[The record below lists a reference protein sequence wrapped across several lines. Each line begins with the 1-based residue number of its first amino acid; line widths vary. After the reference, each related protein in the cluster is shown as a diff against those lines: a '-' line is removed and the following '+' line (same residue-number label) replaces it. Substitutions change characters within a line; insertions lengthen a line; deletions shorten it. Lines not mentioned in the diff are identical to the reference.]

1 MAGGSLHPLGLWRSG
16 RWFPAFTRN
25 DLREA
30 VHFVREP
37 VHVVRESA
45 DGRIGVARGGD
56 LLRPE
61 EANGVPTFP
70 LLATLPALYPEWLGD
85 RSFNEIHGT
94 RFPYIAGAMA
104 NGITTSDLVVEMARA
119 GMLGFFGAAGLTVPR
134 IAEGLDRIEAALGR
148 ERVIHWG
155 PRTVD
160 LDILFWGDLILN
172 TETLTIPHP
181 GACERLFVLEPLVE
195 IAPDLADPRSG
206 QKVSEILASLRS

>member
-1 MAGGSLHPLGLWRSG
+1 MTSIVYIGFGTNIG
-16 RWFPAFTRN
+16 
-25 DLREA
+25 DREDNYDQA
-30 VHFVREP
+30 IKELNV
-37 VHVVRESA
+37 A
-45 DGRIGVARGGD
+45 DGVSVSRASRLHEYPPMGPPQPDYLNGAIEISTT
-56 LLRPE
+56 LRPAE
-61 EANGVPTFP
+61 
-70 LLATLPALYPEWLGD
+70 LLAEL
-85 RSFNEIHGT
+85 N
-94 RFPYIAGAMA
+94 
-104 NGITTSDLVVEMARA
+104 
-119 GMLGFFGAAGLTVPR
+119 
-134 IAEGLDRIEAALGR
+134 RIEAALGR

>member
-1 MAGGSLHPLGLWRSG
+1 MTSIVYIGFGTNVG
-16 RWFPAFTRN
+16 
-25 DLREA
+25 DREDNYDQA
-30 VHFVREP
+30 IE
-37 VHVVRESA
+37 ELNAA
-45 DGRIGVARGGD
+45 DGVSVSRASRLHEYPPMGPPQPDYLNGAIEISTT
-56 LLRPE
+56 LRPTE
-61 EANGVPTFP
+61 
-70 LLATLPALYPEWLGD
+70 LLAEL
-85 RSFNEIHGT
+85 N
-94 RFPYIAGAMA
+94 
-104 NGITTSDLVVEMARA
+104 
-119 GMLGFFGAAGLTVPR
+119 
-134 IAEGLDRIEAALGR
+134 RIEAALGR

>member
-1 MAGGSLHPLGLWRSG
+1 MTSIVYIGFGTNVG
-16 RWFPAFTRN
+16 
-25 DLREA
+25 DREDNYDQA
-30 VHFVREP
+30 IKELNV
-37 VHVVRESA
+37 A
-45 DGRIGVARGGD
+45 DGVSVSRASRLHEYPPMGPPQPDYLNGAIEISTT
-56 LLRPE
+56 LRPTE
-61 EANGVPTFP
+61 
-70 LLATLPALYPEWLGD
+70 LLAEL
-85 RSFNEIHGT
+85 N
-94 RFPYIAGAMA
+94 
-104 NGITTSDLVVEMARA
+104 
-119 GMLGFFGAAGLTVPR
+119 
-134 IAEGLDRIEAALGR
+134 RIEAALGR

>member
-1 MAGGSLHPLGLWRSG
+1 MTSIVYIGFGTNIG
-16 RWFPAFTRN
+16 
-25 DLREA
+25 DREDNYDQA
-30 VHFVREP
+30 IKELNV
-37 VHVVRESA
+37 A
-45 DGRIGVARGGD
+45 DGVSVSRASRLHEYPPMGPPQPDYLNGAIEISTT
-56 LLRPE
+56 LRPTE
-61 EANGVPTFP
+61 
-70 LLATLPALYPEWLGD
+70 LLAEL
-85 RSFNEIHGT
+85 N
-94 RFPYIAGAMA
+94 
-104 NGITTSDLVVEMARA
+104 
-119 GMLGFFGAAGLTVPR
+119 
-134 IAEGLDRIEAALGR
+134 RIEAALGR

>member
-1 MAGGSLHPLGLWRSG
+1 VTSIVYIGFGTNIG
-16 RWFPAFTRN
+16 
-25 DLREA
+25 DREDNYDQA
-30 VHFVREP
+30 IKELNV
-37 VHVVRESA
+37 A
-45 DGRIGVARGGD
+45 DGVSVSRASRLHEYPPMGPPQPDYLNGAIEISTT
-56 LLRPE
+56 LRPAE
-61 EANGVPTFP
+61 
-70 LLATLPALYPEWLGD
+70 LLAEL
-85 RSFNEIHGT
+85 N
-94 RFPYIAGAMA
+94 
-104 NGITTSDLVVEMARA
+104 
-119 GMLGFFGAAGLTVPR
+119 
-134 IAEGLDRIEAALGR
+134 RIEAALGR